1 MFTIEQIKDAQKK
14 IKTGADF
21 PAYARDLKAL
31 GLEGYHSYV
40 SDGRVIYY
48 GTDGYFLDGGAIY
61 PELPVAEIIN
71 GGSFKERLKAHQQG
85 QSTYPEFVQDCASA
99 GVEKWEVDLKKMTC
113 TYFDRFG
120 GTMLEEAIPSP
131 S

>member
-21 PAYARDLKAL
+21 PAYAQDLKAL

-40 SDGRVIYY
+40 ADGRVIYY
-48 GTDGYFLDGGAIY
+48 GTDGFFLDGGAQY
-61 PELPVAEIIN
+61 GDKEIADESN
-71 GGSFKERLKAHQQG
+71 AQLFKDRLKAHQKG
-85 QSTYPEFVQDCASA
+85 QSTYPEFVQDSASS
-99 GVEKWEVDLKKMTC
+99 GVEKWEVDLKKMIC
-113 TYFDRFG
+113 TYFDRSG
-120 GTMLEEAIPSP
+120 NTMLEEAIPGS